1 MSQSLVAQHFGGLFF
16 SSDHAIWKKYVAH
29 EKLAGN
35 FFEDHEFS
43 WVYTFGYQGQF
54 FQAKRFSFTYG
65 LQYAYK
71 QNVENYS
78 GMLFCA
84 TEIDINTI
92 SPIIKKE
99 EKWNLIELP
108 IGARYKILKPS
119 KFQPYIS
126 VSFIPLY
133 PLNYEVRQIDTDG
146 KIVKAN
152 YQDESIIKRFDASA
166 ESGAGLNYKLNQYI
180 FNLHTYIG
188 YLFNLSEVGV
198 GFSVMRKL

>member
-1 MSQSLVAQHFGGLFF
+1 LSPNILADCFF
-16 SSDHAIWKKYVAH
+16 SAIMLLGKSMLHMKSSLETFLKIMNVHGDTPSATTV
-29 EKLAGN
+29 N
-35 FFEDHEFS
+35 FFKKSDFHLH
-43 WVYTFGYQGQF
+43 
-54 FQAKRFSFTYG
+54 G

-71 QNVENYS
+71 QNVKNYS

-84 TEIDINTI
+84 TGIDISTI

-108 IGARYKILKPS
+108 IGTRYKILKSS

-188 YLFNLSEVGV
+188 YVFNLSEVGV